1 MIYSGGGNHLSSYSK
16 GFTLAEVLIT
26 LGVIGVVAALTMPSV
41 MSNVRELVIKN
52 QFKKTYSLISNAFR
66 KAEADLGY
74 SPFCFYWNKN
84 PYGSAKCVSYNAS
97 GDCTK
102 YEMADGSSL
111 PSDYNGPREN
121 CSDLGNAVIKNLSI
135 VKTCNGNAYPG
146 CIPDY
151 DGNDTIKK
159 ASNDSLDDVEIN
171 KATSGCSAWRKN
183 KILNSN
189 KAYVLADGQIILTYG
204 TTFSPTI
211 FAVDVNGKKGPN
223 KWGYDLFEFSTA
235 GSLVSPIVIDYGR
248 CNVID
253 KGGKSTKNML
263 LEVNK

>member
-1 MIYSGGGNHLSSYSK
+1 M
-16 GFTLAEVLIT
+16 AEVLIT

-135 VKTCNGNAYPG
+135 VKTCNGNAYPD
-146 CIPDY
+146 CLPDY
-151 DGNDTIKK
+151 KGIDQLNQ
-159 ASNDSLDDVEIN
+159 SNYTTDPDDPNYIENYGELV
-171 KATSGCSAWRKN
+171 TVGGCSTLK
-183 KILNSN
+183 KKDIDNS
-189 KAYVLADGQIILTYG
+189 KAFVTNDGMI
-204 TTFSPTI
+204 I
-211 FAVDVNGKKGPN
+211 FAYRGYSMVVDVNGKKGPN
-223 KWGYDLFEFSTA
+223 KWGYDIFSLRIDVEGN
-235 GSLVSPIVIDYGR
+235 GSPKIKRSECSTV
-248 CNVID
+248 D
-253 KGGKSTKNML
+253 KGGSSATALIQNMS
-263 LEVNK
+263 K